1 MRNKI
6 AGLLVI
12 VFALLSG
19 TELRAEWPFFRFDH
33 YTVEDGL
40 SVNTVTSIVQD
51 SRGFMWFGTGMGLNS
66 YDGRTFRNFVPQ
78 DKNDSTRRIN
88 EVQCLAEGFRGE
100 LLVGTIA
107 GLYVFDPQLEE
118 FSFFGA
124 GAQDGT
130 TIGSPVYST
139 ALSSDGILWI
149 ATRGQGIFSY
159 DYSSSSLR
167 HWCSEPSKPESIPS
181 DNVRNIYIDRRNC
194 VWVLTF
200 DAGICCLNPEDG
212 TCRRYS
218 DWDNSYSNRYD
229 VMLEDSNGRLWLG
242 NYSKGLACLDPESG
256 RFEHY
261 LLPSDRNHLHHIRAI
276 IEYSPS
282 ILLLASDDGL
292 GCFDPST
299 AESTILRQS
308 TSDITGLNDSYVHSL
323 FIDNEGSLWVGT
335 YFGGINYSPFS
346 ADDFRHWCPS
356 SSRRWFPGR
365 IVSVIRQDNR
375 GDLWI
380 GTDDAGVVRF
390 NPQRGGVLAH
400 YMPGSDVNSLAYQ
413 NIHALLC
420 DRDDVWIGTYS
431 RGLDR
436 LDTRSGRFHHYNSS
450 GSGLPDISVYALLKD
465 SEGRIWAG
473 TPRGACIYQP
483 DKDCFV
489 PVEETADADIRCIV
503 EDAYGYIWLASCNRG
518 IIKYDPVNGRWS
530 RYSKEAEG
538 RQNIKTD
545 LISTLYSDSSGKLIA
560 GTDGYGI
567 ALYDYIT
574 ASFEFLDLPLLS
586 GTTVNSIENSGN
598 LTWIST
604 NAGLLRVNLRSGD
617 CKMFTTEDGLQSIQ
631 FCPNSSLKAADG
643 TLWFGGINGMNS
655 FRPENLHENTSVPGV
670 YITGMSLFNKRL
682 RCMDESGVLDKAI
695 SYKQDIVLRHDQS
708 VISLDF
714 VSLSYISPKKNSYA
728 YKLEGFDRQW
738 TSISTVPF
746 GGVTYTN
753 LPAGDYVFMVRG
765 SNNDQ
770 LWNNTG
776 TSLRIKVLPP
786 WWQTPLAYAIY
797 IFLALSFVVLV
808 IRHYV
813 KKIER
818 RHEDSIRE
826 LNARKE
832 KDIYDIKI
840 NFYTSIIHELRTPL
854 TLIISPLEHV
864 MKSNKRVSEVKD
876 DLLIIERNSNRLL
889 SLVNQLMDFR
899 KMESRS
905 GSLPQASSVDVP
917 VFCRQVFD
925 GFVPAARE
933 KRIELEFESN
943 PLSLWMESNSDSLSK
958 LVSNLMS
965 NALKFARSRVK
976 LSLKRNGDILSIS
989 CDDDG
994 PGVPVEERDKIFTAF
1009 YQVESMQPADG
1020 IGTGVGLSLVK
1031 SLIAQMGGE
1040 VSVSESDMG
1049 GARFVLALPVKETE
1063 AVVASA
1069 DEDISRSPLTDE
1081 ENEEQEGQ
1089 SAKILFVDDNKDML
1103 SFLRGQFSAIWQVSS
1118 CDNAASA
1125 LELCREKEFDI
1136 IVCDVMM
1143 PGMDGTEFC
1152 RKIKSDIDTCH
1163 IPVILLT
1170 AKVDTASKIKGLD
1183 SGADAYVEKPFS
1195 IDFLKA
1201 QIQSLLVNRRKVYDV
1216 FAKEPVVNVAS
1227 LVTNKQD
1234 LEFLKKVDEFIEI
1247 NLNES
1252 SFTASDIARHVGMS
1266 RSAFFSK
1273 LRAVSGQTPS
1283 DYVRLIR
1290 LRKAVEYF
1298 NQGETRI
1305 NEVCYITGFNSPSY
1319 FTKCFVRQFG
1329 MIPKDYI
1336 KKIHSE
1342 ESRAA
1347 QDAE

>member
-1 MRNKI
+1 MKNKF

-12 VFALLSG
+12 VCALLSG
-19 TELRAEWPFFRFDH
+19 PELRAEWPFFRFDH
-33 YTVEDGL
+33 YTVENGL

-66 YDGRTFRNFVPQ
+66 YDGRTFRQFVPQ
-78 DKNDSTRRIN
+78 DKSDSTRRIN
-88 EVQCLAEGFRGE
+88 EVQCLAEGARGE
-100 LLVGTIA
+100 LLVGTID
-107 GLYVFDPQLEE
+107 GLYVFDSQVEE
-118 FSFFGA
+118 FFFFDA
-124 GAQDGT
+124 EAQDGS
-130 TIGSPVYST
+130 IIKSPVYSIV
-139 ALSSDGILWI
+139 LSPEGVLWI
-149 ATRGQGIFSY
+149 ATSGQGIFSY
-159 DYSSSSLR
+159 DYSSSSLK
-167 HWCSEPSKPESIPS
+167 HWSSEIIPS
-181 DNVRNIYIDRRNC
+181 ENVRNIYIDRKNY
-194 VWVLTF
+194 VWILTF
-200 DAGICCLNPEDG
+200 DAGICRLNPEDG
-212 TCRRYS
+212 SCRVYS
-218 DWDNSYSNRYD
+218 DWGNAYSDRYD
-229 VMLEDSNGRLWLG
+229 VMLEDSSGRLWFG
-242 NYSKGLACLDPESG
+242 NYSKGIACLDTETG

-261 LLPSDRNHLHHIRAI
+261 LLPSDENHLHHIRAI
-276 IEYSPS
+276 LEYSPS

-292 GCFDPST
+292 GCFDPLT
-299 AESTILRQS
+299 GESMVLKQS
-308 TSDITGLNDSYVHSL
+308 IADITGLNDSYVHSL
-323 FIDNEGSLWVGT
+323 YLDNEGSLWVGT
-335 YFGGINYSPFS
+335 YFGGINYSPNS
-346 ADDFRHWCPS
+346 ADDFKHWSPS
-356 SSRRWFPGR
+356 SSRRLFPGR
-365 IVSVIRQDNR
+365 IVSVIQQDDK

-380 GTDDAGVVRF
+380 GTDDAGVIRF
-390 NPQRGGVLAH
+390 GSQGVKTH
-400 YMPGSDVNSLAYQ
+400 YLPGKSSNSLSYQ

-420 DRDDVWIGTYS
+420 DGNEVWIGTYS
-431 RGLDR
+431 KGLDR
-436 LDTRSGRFHHYNSS
+436 LDTRSGRFRHYNSS
-450 GSGLPDISVYALLKD
+450 DCGLPDISVYALLKD

-473 TPRGACIYQP
+473 TPHGASIYRSET
-483 DKDCFV
+483 DSFV
-489 PVEETADADIRCIV
+489 LVEETKDADIRCIV
-503 EDAYGYIWLASCNRG
+503 EDAYGFIWLASCNRG
-518 IIKYDPVNGRWS
+518 LFKFDPVNGRWE
-530 RYSKEAEG
+530 RYSRGSEG
-538 RQNIKTD
+538 RYNIKTD
-545 LISTLYSDSSGKLIA
+545 LITTLKSDSSGKLIV

-567 ALYDYIT
+567 ALYDYT
-574 ASFEFLDLPLLS
+574 NACVDFLDLPILS
-586 GTTVNSIENSGN
+586 GTTVNSIESSGSF
-598 LTWIST
+598 TWIST
-604 NAGLLRVNLRSGD
+604 NAGLLRANLRSGD

-631 FCPNSSLKAADG
+631 FCPNSSLKASDG

-655 FRPENLHENTSVPGV
+655 FRPEDLHENTSVPGV
-670 YITGMSLFNKRL
+670 YITGLSLFNNRIS
-682 RCMDESGVLDKAI
+682 CMDESGVLDKAI
-695 SYKQDIVLRHDQS
+695 SFKKDIVLRHDQS

-714 VSLSYISPKKNSYA
+714 VSLSYIAPEKNSYA

-738 TSISTVPF
+738 TSVGTVPF

-753 LPAGDYVFMVRG
+753 LPAGDYVFRVRG

-776 TSLRIKVLPP
+776 ASLKIKVLPP
-786 WWQTPLAYAIY
+786 WWQTPLAYVIY
-797 IFLALSFVVLV
+797 IILALSFVIVLV
-808 IRHYV
+808 RHYV

-818 RHEDSIRE
+818 EHEASIRE

-832 KDIYDIKI
+832 KDVFDIKL

-864 MKSNKRVSEVKD
+864 MKSNKRISEVKD
-876 DLLIIERNSNRLL
+876 DLHIIERNSNRLL
-889 SLVNQLMDFR
+889 NLVNQLMDFR
-899 KMESRS
+899 KMESMS
-905 GSLPQASSVDVP
+905 GSLPQATSVDVP
-917 VFCRQVFD
+917 VFCRSVFD

-933 KRIELEFESN
+933 KCIDLVFRSE
-943 PLSLWMESNSDSLSK
+943 PASLWMESNTDSLNK
-958 LVSNLMS
+958 LVSNLLS
-965 NALKFARSRVK
+965 NALKFASSKVV
-976 LSLKRNGDILSIS
+976 LSLERKDNLLSIF
-989 CDDDG
+989 CEDDG
-994 PGVPVEERDKIFTAF
+994 PGVPVEERDKIFNAF

-1031 SLIAQMGGE
+1031 SLVAQMGGK
-1040 VSVSESDMG
+1040 VSVDESSLG
-1049 GARFVLALPVKETE
+1049 GARFVLKLPVKETE
-1063 AVVASA
+1063 AVALSLE
-1069 DEDISRSPLTDE
+1069 EDISRSPISEE

-1089 SAKILFVDDNKDML
+1089 SAKILFVDDNRDML
-1103 SFLRGQFSAIWQVSS
+1103 AFLTGQFSPIWQVFQ
-1118 CDNAASA
+1118 CEDAATA

-1152 RKIKSDIDTCH
+1152 RRIKSDIDTCH

-1195 IDFLKA
+1195 SDFLKA
-1201 QIQSLLVNRRKVYDV
+1201 QIQSLLVNRRKVYEA

-1234 LEFLKKVDEFIEI
+1234 LEFLRKVDEFIEI

-1336 KKIHSE
+1336 KQLHSE
-1342 ESRAA
+1342 AA
-1347 QDAE
+1347 QDGPVEE